1 MTDSDPAT
9 LAVVVARLDDLRD
22 DMRAMRQELASHRA
36 DLVPRGEWEQRN
48 RHVDARFQEQGREIA
63 NLRTEVR
70 TEAQSRRQP
79 WTAVAAAI
87 VGIASIALTLILN
100 LG

>member
-1 MTDSDPAT
+1 
-9 LAVVVARLDDLRD
+9 
-22 DMRAMRQELASHRA
+22 MRALRSELAAHRA

-70 TEAQSRRQP
+70 TEVQSRRQP
-79 WTAVAAAI
+79 WTAVAASVVAI
-87 VGIASIALTLILN
+87 AGLALTLILN
-100 LG
+100 LS